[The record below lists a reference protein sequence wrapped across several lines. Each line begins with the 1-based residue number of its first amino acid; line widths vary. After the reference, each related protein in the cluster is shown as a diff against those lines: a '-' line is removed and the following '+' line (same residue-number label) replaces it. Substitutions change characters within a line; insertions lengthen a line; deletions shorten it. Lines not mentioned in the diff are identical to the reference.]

1 MPRKKATASIG
12 GATATRLVREMN
24 AYHKDLA
31 SQCAVLQAE
40 MDGIGAALSA
50 MGAAAAA
57 PKRGPGRPKGSK
69 AKKAPAAAPAA
80 GGKSGRGRRP
90 AGGSLKDFIVKVLK
104 DSSGTISVKNIAGGV
119 KRSGYKTKS
128 QNLGN
133 QVSMALIELVKAR
146 KVKKVGRGQ
155 YRR

>member
-1 MPRKKATASIG
+1 MPRKKAKASIG

-69 AKKAPAAAPAA
+69 AKKAPAA

-104 DSSGTISVKNIAGGV
+104 TSSGTISVKNIAGGV
-119 KRSGYKTKS
+119 KRAGYKTKS